1 MEFPIIGIIGFI
13 FLITISISCG
23 QLPCEYVYDLF
34 EIIHQSFYVI
44 NRNVL
49 AAKILKVK
57 IAPNK
62 WCGRMYLWRRMD
74 FKTFTSDGD
83 RGKRQKK
90 ELGQIA

>member
-1 MEFPIIGIIGFI
+1 MPF
-13 FLITISISCG
+13 
-23 QLPCEYVYDLF
+23 EYVYDLF
-34 EIIHQSFYVI
+34 KIIHQLLNLI
-44 NRNVL
+44 NWNVL

-74 FKTFTSDGD
+74 FKSFTSDGD